1 MRQPRNHVIS
11 VRLTEDELHLLVK
24 HANVNVSDYVRQILM
39 RHLRDG
45 SRLDAIERRLADVER
60 LEARI
65 AEMERRSMQLSLAE
79 VPHAA

>member
-1 MRQPRNHVIS
+1 
-11 VRLTEDELHLLVK
+11 
-24 HANVNVSDYVRQILM
+24 VSDYVRQILM